1 MVEKKSRITRKPAP
15 KPEAVESFLEQLGTD
30 PESTMAPTP
39 APTAAP
45 PTPPPP
51 MAKQDEGDKDKGKA
65 FPHRLSADFTTD
77 QYKRLKRAGF
87 ETDQPMT
94 TIVREAVED
103 WLNARGH

>member
-15 KPEAVESFLEQLGTD
+15 EAVEGFLEQLGTD
-30 PESTMAPTP
+30 PESSLPKP
-39 APTAAP
+39 APAP
-45 PTPPPP
+45 PTPPPANP
-51 MAKQDEGDKDKGKA
+51 QDDGNKGKA

-103 WLNARGH
+103 WLKARGY

>member
-15 KPEAVESFLEQLGTD
+15 PAPEAVEGFLEQLGTD
-30 PESTMAPTP
+30 PESTLATP
-39 APTAAP
+39 APAP
-45 PTPPPP
+45 PTPPPAP
-51 MAKQDEGDKDKGKA
+51 PQDDGNKGKA

-103 WLNARGH
+103 WLKARGY

>member
-15 KPEAVESFLEQLGTD
+15 PPPEAVEGFLEQLDTD
-30 PESTMAPTP
+30 PESSLASPAAAPTK
-39 APTAAP
+39 
-45 PTPPPP
+45 PPP
-51 MAKQDEGDKDKGKA
+51 MAAQDDGGKGKA
-65 FPHRLSADFTTD
+65 FPHRLSADFTTE

-103 WLNARGH
+103 WLTARGY

>member
-15 KPEAVESFLEQLGTD
+15 DAVEGFLDQLGTD
-30 PESTMAPTP
+30 PESTLAIP
-39 APTAAP
+39 APV
-45 PTPPPP
+45 TP
-51 MAKQDEGDKDKGKA
+51 QDDDGNKGKA
-65 FPHRLSADFTTD
+65 FPHRLSADFTTE

-103 WLNARGH
+103 WLKARGY

>member
-15 KPEAVESFLEQLGTD
+15 KPEDVEGFLEQLGTD
-30 PESTMAPTP
+30 PESTLATP
-39 APTAAP
+39 APQTMPAGDDG
-45 PTPPPP
+45 
-51 MAKQDEGDKDKGKA
+51 AKAKA
-65 FPHRLSADFTTD
+65 FPHRLSADFTTE

-103 WLNARGH
+103 WLKARGY

>member
-15 KPEAVESFLEQLGTD
+15 KPEAVEGFLEQLGTD
-30 PESTMAPTP
+30 PESTLAKP
-39 APTAAP
+39 APP
-45 PTPPPP
+45 PVATD
-51 MAKQDEGDKDKGKA
+51 DEGKGKA
-65 FPHRLSADFTTD
+65 FPHRLSADFTTE

-103 WLNARGH
+103 WLKARGY

>member
-15 KPEAVESFLEQLGTD
+15 KPEAVEGFLEQLGTD
-30 PESTMAPTP
+30 PESTLPKPVP
-39 APTAAP
+39 APAP
-45 PTPPPP
+45 PPVATD
-51 MAKQDEGDKDKGKA
+51 DEGKGKA
-65 FPHRLSADFTTD
+65 FPHRLSADFTTE

-103 WLNARGH
+103 WLKARGY

>member
-15 KPEAVESFLEQLGTD
+15 PPPEAVEGFLEQLGTY
-30 PESTMAPTP
+30 PESTLSSP
-39 APTAAP
+39 APAAP
-45 PTPPPP
+45 ATPPP
-51 MAKQDEGDKDKGKA
+51 MAAQDDGGKGKA
-65 FPHRLSADFTTD
+65 FPHRLSADFTTE

-103 WLNARGH
+103 WLKARGY

>member
-15 KPEAVESFLEQLGTD
+15 KPEAVEGFLEQLGTD
-30 PESTMAPTP
+30 PESTRL
-39 APTAAP
+39 TA
-45 PTPPPP
+45 PTPPPAAP
-51 MAKQDEGDKDKGKA
+51 VTPQDDKDKGKA

-103 WLNARGH
+103 WLKARGY

>member
-1 MVEKKSRITRKPAP
+1 MVEKKSRITRKPVPPA
-15 KPEAVESFLEQLGTD
+15 PEAVEGFLEQLGTD
-30 PESTMAPTP
+30 PESTLATP
-39 APTAAP
+39 APAP
-45 PTPPPP
+45 PTLPPATP
-51 MAKQDEGDKDKGKA
+51 QDDGNKGKA

-103 WLNARGH
+103 WLKARGH

>member
-15 KPEAVESFLEQLGTD
+15 PPPEAVEGFLEQLGTD
-30 PESTMAPTP
+30 PESTLASP
-39 APTAAP
+39 APAAP
-45 PTPPPP
+45 AIPPPVTP
-51 MAKQDEGDKDKGKA
+51 QDDDGNKGKA
-65 FPHRLSADFTTD
+65 FPHRLSADFTTE

-103 WLNARGH
+103 WLNARGY

>member
-15 KPEAVESFLEQLGTD
+15 KPEVVEGFLEQLGTD
-30 PESTMAPTP
+30 PESTLAKPT
-39 APTAAP
+39 
-45 PTPPPP
+45 PTPPPGGT
-51 MAKQDEGDKDKGKA
+51 DDGGKGKA
-65 FPHRLSADFTTD
+65 FPHRLSADFTTE

-103 WLNARGH
+103 WLKARGY

>member
-15 KPEAVESFLEQLGTD
+15 PAPEAVEGFLEQLGTD
-30 PESTMAPTP
+30 PESTLAAP
-39 APTAAP
+39 APTS
-45 PTPPPP
+45 PPPVTP
-51 MAKQDEGDKDKGKA
+51 QDDGGKEKA
-65 FPHRLSADFTTD
+65 FPHRLSADFTTE

-103 WLNARGH
+103 WLRARGY

>member
-15 KPEAVESFLEQLGTD
+15 PPPEAVEGFLDRLGTD
-30 PESTMAPTP
+30 PESTLAAPATTPP
-39 APTAAP
+39 APVP
-45 PTPPPP
+45 P
-51 MAKQDEGDKDKGKA
+51 QNDDVNKGKA
-65 FPHRLSADFTTD
+65 FPHRLSADFTTE

-103 WLNARGH
+103 WLDTRGY